1 MFPLHWILAAVTLA
15 ANNSPAAGQI
25 GAYYFETAGSS
36 QVWIRL
42 EPQGLERGPNP
53 MLLTVTASFPSRRL
67 EREPDTV
74 ELRVQSI
81 GGTFPNRIRQRAF
94 SLVMDNATRLDL
106 TDPAH
111 SFQFVSTCGECP
123 LDTVIARVP
132 FGVFRDVS
140 ASRTVTI
147 NALGFAGRLDAADLE
162 ALGKYVAALRAGL
175 VIQ

>member
-1 MFPLHWILAAVTLA
+1 MFALGWILATVTLA
-15 ANNSPAAGQI
+15 ANHSPAVGQI
-25 GAYYFETAGSS
+25 GAFYFETAGSS

-42 EPQGLERGPNP
+42 EPEGLERGPNP
-53 MLLTVTASFPSRRL
+53 ILLTVTASFHGRRL
-67 EREPDTV
+67 EHEPDTV
-74 ELRVQSI
+74 ELRAQSI
-81 GGTFPNRIRQRAF
+81 GGTFPDRIRQRAF
-94 SLVMDNATRLDL
+94 SLAMDNPTRLDL

-132 FGVFRDVS
+132 FGVLRDMSV
-140 ASRTVTI
+140 SRTVTI

-162 ALGKYVAALRAGL
+162 ALAKYLAALGAGV

>member
-1 MFPLHWILAAVTLA
+1 MFALHWILAAVTLA
-15 ANNSPAAGQI
+15 ANNSPAADEI

-36 QVWIRL
+36 QVWIRF

-53 MLLTVTASFPSRRL
+53 ILLTVTASFPGRRL

-94 SLVMDNATRLDL
+94 SLVTDNATRLDL

-111 SFQFVSTCGECP
+111 SFQFVSTCSECP

-162 ALGKYVAALRAGL
+162 ALGKYVAALREGL